1 MRLIAIAGVIA
12 IAITAGYTGVAR
24 SQEPAL
30 LNQYC
35 VTCHNQRL
43 KTGNLVLE
51 KLDPTHAAE
60 SSATS
65 ETWEK
70 VIRKVRAGMMPPA
83 GAPRPDRPTLDAFA
97 ATLETQLDRA
107 AAAHPNPGATALHRL
122 NRNEYGN
129 AIRDLLA
136 LDVDVS
142 TLLPADDSAE
152 GFDNVADVLRV
163 SPSLMDRYVAAAAK
177 ISRLAVGDPSIGA
190 TTSTYR
196 NSSVS
201 EDVPLGAPGG
211 LAVRHYFPLDG
222 VYSFKAK
229 GGGGIPTTTA
239 SRKSK

>member
-1 MRLIAIAGVIA
+1 MKPVAIFGIAVLAVVASYLGI
-12 IAITAGYTGVAR
+12 AR
-24 SQEPAL
+24 SQERSL
-30 LNQYC
+30 VNQYC
-35 VTCHNQRL
+35 VTCHSESL

-51 KLDPTHAAE
+51 KLDPARAADGPG
-60 SSATS
+60 TS

-83 GAPRPDRPTLDAFA
+83 GAPRPNRATLDAFA
-97 ATLETQLDRA
+97 TSLETQLDRA
-107 AAAHPNPGATALHRL
+107 SAAHANPGATALHRL

-177 ISRLAVGDPSIGA
+177 ISLNMNSPEFPSVRIGKPA
-190 TTSTYR
+190 ASGQV
-196 NSSVS
+196 NSPSPS
-201 EDVPLGAPGG
+201 PCPAG
-211 LAVRHYFPLDG
+211 
-222 VYSFKAK
+222 
-229 GGGGIPTTTA
+229 
-239 SRKSK
+239 

>member
-1 MRLIAIAGVIA
+1 MKQPITIAGTIGSVFLVALASYIGIA
-12 IAITAGYTGVAR
+12 RTQAIPAD
-24 SQEPAL
+24 QAL
-30 LNQYC
+30 LTQYC
-35 VTCHNQRL
+35 VTCHSERL

-51 KLDPTHAAE
+51 KLDPGRAAE
-60 SSATS
+60 TPATA

-70 VIRKVRAGMMPPA
+70 VIRKLRAGMMPPA
-83 GAPRPDRPTLDAFA
+83 GAPRPDRPRLDAFA
-97 ATLETQLDRA
+97 TSLETQLDRA
-107 AAAHPNPGATALHRL
+107 ATEHPNPGATALHRL

-177 ISRLAVGDPSIGA
+177 ISRLAVGDAAIGA

-196 NSSVS
+196 TSLSS
-201 EDVPLGAPGG
+201 ETLPLGASAG
-211 LAVRHYFPLDG
+211 LAVRH
-222 VYSFKAK
+222 
-229 GGGGIPTTTA
+229 
-239 SRKSK
+239 